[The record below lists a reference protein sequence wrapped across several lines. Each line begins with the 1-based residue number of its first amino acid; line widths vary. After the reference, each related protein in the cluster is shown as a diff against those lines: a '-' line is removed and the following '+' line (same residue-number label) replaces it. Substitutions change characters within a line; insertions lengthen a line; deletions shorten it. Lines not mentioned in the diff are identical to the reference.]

1 MPWIYLFISG
11 LFEICWAISLKATQ
25 GFMRPWPV
33 LLTFA
38 TGGGSLIFLGLAM
51 KDLQVGLAYP
61 AWVGIGAAG
70 AVAVGIFY
78 FQEPVTIQRILFVA
92 LILVG
97 VAGLKISN

>member
-11 LFEICWAISLKATQ
+11 IFEIGWALSVKSTQ
-25 GFMRPWPV
+25 GFTRLWPT
-33 LLTFA
+33 LFTFA

-51 KDLQVGLAYP
+51 RDLQVGLAYP

-70 AVAVGIFY
+70 AVAFGIFC
-78 FQEPVTIQRILFVA
+78 FAEPVTFQKIFFVA

-97 VAGLKISN
+97 VAGLKISH

>member
-1 MPWIYLFISG
+1 MPWVYLFVSG
-11 LFEICWAISLKATQ
+11 LFEIGWATSLKLTQ

-38 TGGGSLIFLGLAM
+38 TGGGSLVFLGLAM
-51 KDLQVGLAYP
+51 RDLPVGLAYP

-70 AVAVGIFY
+70 AVAIGIFC
-78 FQEPVTIQRILFVA
+78 FAEPVTFQRLLFVA

-97 VAGLKISN
+97 VAGLKISH